1 MMIPS
6 VNISRR
12 FGDMN
17 TELKIKML
25 ETRKN
30 LLNSRDPV
38 ANANIIKP
46 HVAKTYKRNIPFTN
60 ELYLHFIFAIT
71 AKINPA
77 R

>member
-1 MMIPS
+1 MMNPS

-38 ANANIIKP
+38 ANANII
-46 HVAKTYKRNIPFTN
+46 N
-60 ELYLHFIFAIT
+60 
-71 AKINPA
+71 KIN
-77 R
+77 RQIRKLKG